1 MSYMYDVLSP
11 HPDNR
16 RLSPRL
22 RLQVV
27 LNEYVWDRPYQ
38 ALAMDVS
45 EAGLSIRKRTT
56 AAVPFAKVVAL
67 EVVLPGTNE
76 TIWASAEPKFDDVG
90 REVHVSGL
98 RFVSMARKHERLIRD
113 YLRERRERLMR
124 LFYPISRPVSRFS
137 TARPVSRFA

>member
-16 RLSPRL
+16 RLAPRL

-27 LNEYVWDRPYQ
+27 LNEYVWERPYR

-45 EAGLSIRKRTT
+45 EAGLSIQKVTE
-56 AAVPFAKVVAL
+56 AAVPLAKIVAL

-76 TIWASAEPKFDDVG
+76 TIWAAAEPKFDAVG
-90 REVHVSGL
+90 RDVHVSGL
-98 RFVSMARKHERLIRD
+98 RLVDR
-113 YLRERRERLMR
+113 
-124 LFYPISRPVSRFS
+124 
-137 TARPVSRFA
+137 

>member
-16 RLSPRL
+16 RLTPRL

-76 TIWASAEPKFDDVG
+76 TIWASAEPKFDAVG
-90 REVHVSGL
+90 RDVHVSGL

-124 LFYPISRPVSRFS
+124 LFYPMSRPI
-137 TARPVSRFA
+137 SRFA

>member
-16 RLSPRL
+16 RLVPRL

-27 LNEYVWDRPYQ
+27 LNEYVWDRPYR

-45 EAGLSIRKRTT
+45 EAGLSIQKVTE
-56 AAVPFAKVVAL
+56 AAVPLAKIVAL
-67 EVVLPGTNE
+67 EVVLPGTGE
-76 TIWASAEPKFDDVG
+76 TIWAAAEPKFDAVG
-90 REVHVSGL
+90 QDVHVSGL

-113 YLRERRERLMR
+113 YLRERRERLLR
-124 LFYPISRPVSRFS
+124 LFYPMSRPL
-137 TARPVSRFA
+137 SRFA